1 MTNKI
6 AKYSTLAVPYSIF
19 VSSFYLYGYW
29 DAFEIDFY
37 SYINV
42 QEIAI
47 RSIVPLAHVGIG
59 SFFGFFTNGN
69 RSESGT
75 KLSRLDIL
83 IIILGFVVCLYVIT
97 CYSAYRHIA
106 YSIISIL
113 CIALF
118 FKFTN
123 NKILNYK
130 HIFYLL
136 IFLPVLSFYYG
147 KTESELIINGANYKN
162 VIFHDIETAIIY
174 KEIKELRYIGKI
186 SEYIFLY
193 IPEKKETLVLNY
205 NDSTPLIITKNR

>member
-1 MTNKI
+1 MTRKI

-29 DAFEIDFY
+29 DSFEIDFY

-59 SFFGFFTNGN
+59 TFFGFFTNGN
-69 RSESGT
+69 RSEFGA

-83 IIILGFVVCLYVIT
+83 IIILVFAVCLFVIT
-97 CYSAYRHIA
+97 SYSTYRHIA

-113 CIALF
+113 CIAVF

-123 NKILNYK
+123 NRILDYK
-130 HIFYLL
+130 YIFYLL
-136 IFLPVLSFYYG
+136 ILLPVLSFYYG
-147 KTESELIINGANYKN
+147 KTESELIINGAKYKTVIFSDIEKAKNYKG
-162 VIFHDIETAIIY
+162 
-174 KEIKELRYIGKI
+174 IKELRYIGKI
-186 SEYIFLY
+186 NEYIFLY
-193 IPEKKETLVLNY
+193 ISERKETLVLNY